1 MSKSD
6 QSLETRSR
14 LLEVSRDL
22 FAEQGY
28 EGTGVAEICE
38 AAGVSKGAFYHHFQS
53 KGTVLE
59 TIFQD
64 WLASLEP
71 ALEQWRDEDRPVP
84 DVLLSAAA
92 SARPVFAG
100 SDRARRLLL
109 ELWSQ
114 TARDAD
120 LASVAREPYQRYQD
134 ELKTLL
140 DRGVREG
147 SLRRHDTGNAAR
159 ILVSLAVGALLQS
172 LLDRASSRL
181 RIASSHPAGTLK
193 GHPEKDSAE
202 TDWGRVVTDGVSML
216 LRGLAKES

>member
-1 MSKSD
+1 
-6 QSLETRSR
+6 
-14 LLEVSRDL
+14 
-22 FAEQGY
+22 
-28 EGTGVAEICE
+28 
-38 AAGVSKGAFYHHFQS
+38 
-53 KGTVLE
+53 
-59 TIFQD
+59 
-64 WLASLEP
+64 
-71 ALEQWRDEDRPVP
+71 VP

-92 SARPVFAG
+92 AARPVFAG
-100 SDRARRLLL
+100 PDRARRLLL

-140 DRGVREG
+140 DRGVRER

-172 LLDRASSRL
+172 LLDRASHPGGDRASSHL
-181 RIASSHPAGTLK
+181 RIASSHPAGTPE

-202 TDWGRVVTDGVSML
+202 TDWGRVVTDGVSLL
-216 LRGLAKES
+216 LRGLGKES

>member
-92 SARPVFAG
+92 ARPVFAG

-120 LASVAREPYQRYQD
+120 LASVAREPYLRYQD

-181 RIASSHPAGTLK
+181 RIASSRPAGTPE
-193 GHPEKDSAE
+193 GHPEEDSAE